1 MNKNKQ
7 DNSHFIYKDIN
18 KGSDLKIVFLS
29 GLGLDIRRQR
39 EGFLRRF
46 ALLSGIS
53 YLALDYTK
61 YVMHSSGYSLEKIN
75 NALTKTLEVL
85 NQNPNEKL
93 ILIGGCFGGLM
104 ALKIAE
110 KLPNRTIGSIVFSPA
125 YETDNF
131 PMVDITQSLLEE
143 RINSLKRRRADAQMI
158 NKLVSFKEMIIT
170 AFKTHSKEEIHP
182 TYKGPLSIFHGQSDN
197 LIPVENSHHVKKA
210 LKNPHCHV
218 HVIKKT
224 GHSLNRDFEM
234 KRPLR
239 VLKALLNKNSQ
250 TRQLEY
256 I

>member
-1 MNKNKQ
+1 MNKNQK
-7 DNSHFIYKDIN
+7 DNTTLIYKDIN

-29 GLGLDIRRQR
+29 GLGLEIRHQR

-61 YVMHSSGYSLEKIN
+61 YIIHSSGYSLEKIN
-75 NALTKTLEVL
+75 NAFAKTIEIL

-110 KLPNRTIGSIVFSPA
+110 RMPDRITGSIIFSPP
-125 YETDNF
+125 YETKTF
-131 PMVDITQSLLEE
+131 PMISTAENLLEG
-143 RINSLKRRRADAQMI
+143 RINYLKQRRADAKMI

-170 AFKTHSKEEIHP
+170 AFKTHSKDEIHP
-182 TYKGPLSIFHGQSDN
+182 TYQGPLSIFHGQGDN

-210 LKNPHCHV
+210 LKNPHCHI

-239 VLKALLNKNSQ
+239 VLKALLHKKLQ
-250 TRQLEY
+250 VRQMEY
-256 I
+256 S